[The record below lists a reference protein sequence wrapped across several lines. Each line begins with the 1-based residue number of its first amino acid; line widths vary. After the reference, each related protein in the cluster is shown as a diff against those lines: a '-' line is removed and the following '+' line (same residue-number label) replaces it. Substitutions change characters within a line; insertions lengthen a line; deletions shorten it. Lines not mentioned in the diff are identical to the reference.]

1 MSTNTN
7 KLKYGHV
14 SLNKNF
20 FSLSWRENLQ
30 VDEYHQIM
38 VVSIDR
44 NVHEMK
50 MELLVHDL
58 KYEKAIADVVNEIN
72 YYLFEL
78 KNPDPISYLIYHS
91 QNALANVYSTV
102 RFTYVENI
110 SKNNI
115 LLYLITRCKQLCI
128 YNDSYAT
135 DIQKKLVAYQILK
148 LFNYNIDLNHP
159 SKFNQ
164 NFNELLEI
172 INNKLPVHDNFD
184 LNTNF
189 TVFEF
194 SRWLASLD
202 SYQFANMLNYFKK
215 IKLIKTGD
223 ILKFIE
229 VYDHTKSEFQTSK
242 TSG

>member
-1 MSTNTN
+1 M
-7 KLKYGHV
+7 
-14 SLNKNF
+14 
-20 FSLSWRENLQ
+20 SWRENLQ
-30 VDEYHQIM
+30 VDEFHQIM
-38 VVSIDR
+38 VVSIER
-44 NVHEMK
+44 HVHEMK

-78 KNPDPISYLIYHS
+78 KNPDPIGYLIYHS

-110 SKNNI
+110 TKNNI
-115 LLYLITRCKQLCI
+115 LFYLITRCKQLCI
-128 YNDSYAT
+128 YDDSSAI
-135 DIQKKLVAYQILK
+135 DIQKKLVDYQILK

-172 INNKLPVHDNFD
+172 INNKLPTHDNFD
-184 LNTNF
+184 LNYNF

-202 SYQFANMLNYFKK
+202 SCQLANILNYLKK
-215 IKLIKTGD
+215 IKLVNPSD
-223 ILKFIE
+223 IFKFIE
-229 VYDHTKSEFQTSK
+229 VYHQAK
-242 TSG
+242 